1 LPAEAAAVS
10 SIYRRALGP
19 DFDRLHPMIQR
30 RFGFSSA
37 DGVAS
42 IGTGVMEELWRG
54 RAYTLPFLRIGTWR
68 NIMFPDRARD
78 VAFTV
83 ENYAYVDRF
92 GRETVTWI
100 RTFQFRERPRRF
112 DASMIYSEQ
121 RGRIVDYLGNR
132 QHLAVDIDVT
142 VDEARG
148 LRLRSGEQRFHE
160 GPIAFR
166 FPMALSGFADVR
178 EWYADEEQRYRIDVS
193 VTNPRWG
200 PLFGYRGW
208 FTVEERPVAPADV
221 PRHVRPLRE
230 ERRE

>member
-1 LPAEAAAVS
+1 MT
-10 SIYRRALGP
+10 SIYRRALGVE
-19 DFDRLHPMIQR
+19 FERLHPEIQR

-42 IGTGVMEELWRG
+42 VGTGVMEELWRG
-54 RAYTLPFLRIGTWR
+54 HAYTLPFLRVGTWR
-68 NIMFPDRARD
+68 NIMFPDRGEN

-83 ENYAYVDRF
+83 ENYAYRDSF
-92 GRETVTWI
+92 GRETVTWV
-100 RTFQFRERPRRF
+100 RTFQLPRRPRRF
-112 DASMIYSEQ
+112 DATMIFSER

-132 QHLAVDIDVT
+132 QHLAVDLDLSA
-142 VDEARG
+142 DERGG
-148 LRLRSGEQRFHE
+148 LRLRSGEQRFYE

-166 FPMALSGFADVR
+166 FPMTLSGYADVR
-178 EWYADEEQRYRIDVS
+178 EWYEDEQQRFWIEVA

-208 FTVEERPVAPADV
+208 FTVDWKDVRRPEEI

>member
-1 LPAEAAAVS
+1 VS
-10 SIYRRALGP
+10 SIYRRALGTE
-19 DFDRLHPMIQR
+19 FERLHPMIRR

-37 DGVAS
+37 DGSAS

-54 RAYTLPFLRIGTWR
+54 RAHTVPFLRLGTWR
-68 NIMFPDRARD
+68 NIMFPERARD

-83 ENYAYVDRF
+83 ENYAYVDGF

-100 RTFQFRERPRRF
+100 RTFQFRTRPRRF

-121 RGRIVDYLGNR
+121 RGRIVDFLGNR
-132 QHLAVDIDVT
+132 QHLAVDIDVA
-142 VDEARG
+142 VDERGG
-148 LRLRSGEQRFHE
+148 LRLRSGEQRFYE

-166 FPMALSGFADVR
+166 FPMALSGYADVR
-178 EWYADEEQRYRIDVS
+178 EWYDDEEERYRIDVA

-208 FTVEERPVAPADV
+208 FTAEDRPVRPDEI
-221 PRHVRPLRE
+221 PGHVRPLRE